1 MTNSRPILRYFDD
14 GKGRAELQRLI
25 FIYGSVPFED
35 KIVSF
40 PEYARMR
47 ESGELPFE
55 QFPTLEVGD
64 TIISQSCAIAR
75 YAAKEAGLYPLDTVQ
90 AAISD
95 MVVDAWR
102 DLLDLLYGCYVDR
115 IVENNRLIMKM
126 RDVSAKVERL
136 CEYFAVTVPMHFKRF
151 ELLMESNVGS
161 PFLVS
166 PSLTWADL
174 AVFDILCT
182 LDENA
187 KLWITPST
195 FFYIPEPNGP
205 LRPPKELL
213 KPYPKLNA
221 LHSIVSQTPSIA
233 AWLQT
238 HPY

>member
-1 MTNSRPILRYFDD
+1 MTNLRPILRYFDD
-14 GKGRAELQRLI
+14 GKGRSELPRLI

-35 KIVSF
+35 KTISF
-40 PEYARMR
+40 QEYAQQR
-47 ESGELPFE
+47 ETGQLPFD
-55 QFPTLEVGD
+55 QFPTLEVGN
-64 TIISQSCAIAR
+64 TIIGQSCAIAR
-75 YAAKEAGLYPLDTVQ
+75 YAAKEAGLYPLDRVQ

-115 IVENNRLIMKM
+115 IVQNGRLIMKM
-126 RDVSAKVERL
+126 RDVSVRVERL
-136 CEYFAVTVPMHFKRF
+136 GEYFAVTVPMHFKRF
-151 ELLMESNVGS
+151 EILIGSNLDS
-161 PFLVS
+161 PFLVG

-174 AVFDILCT
+174 AVYDILCT
-182 LDENA
+182 LDETA
-187 KLWITPST
+187 KLWTTPST

-213 KPYPKLNA
+213 RPYSKLNA